1 MDLGKI
7 KDKGGK
13 LKDISGGTADA
24 ALEKVNHLLDE
35 FNKAIPTIKALG
47 FSVNNFHVGMGA
59 IPEIEAKITGSV
71 DAIDAEKIQEL
82 IQNNQDK
89 QILITILQGLQ
100 TASHAKEQLGEL
112 AFKGVEVDIKLGL
125 PPKIS
130 ISFME

>member
-1 MDLGKI
+1 MDFGKM
-7 KDKGGK
+7 KEKADE
-13 LKDISGGTADA
+13 LKDISGDMADV

-47 FSVNNFHVGMGA
+47 FSIKNFHVGMGV
-59 IPEIEAKITGSV
+59 IPEIETKLTGSV
-71 DAIDAEKIQEL
+71 DAVDAEKIQEL

-89 QILITILQGLQ
+89 KILISILKGLQ

-125 PPKIS
+125 PPNIS

>member
-1 MDLGKI
+1 MVLGKI

-13 LKDISGGTADA
+13 LKDISGDMADV

-35 FNKAIPTIKALG
+35 FNKAIPAIKALG
-47 FSVNNFHVGMGA
+47 FSINNFNVDMGA
-59 IPEIEAKITGSV
+59 MPEIKAKLTGSV
-71 DAIDAEKIQEL
+71 DAIDAKKIQEL
-82 IQNNQDK
+82 IENNQDK
-89 QILITILQGLQ
+89 QILITILKGLQ

-112 AFKGVEVDIKLGL
+112 AFKGVEIDIKLGV